1 MKQTQYDFGMIGLG
15 VMGRNF
21 LLNIADHG
29 FSVLGYDKDPEK
41 GKALEKEATADRKVK
56 GTATLEEFIDLL
68 EKPRKFMLLVP
79 AGAPVDAVIEEV
91 LPHLEKGDVIIDGGN
106 SYFADT
112 DRRAEAL
119 EAKGINYLGIG
130 VSGGEKGARFGPSL
144 MPGGQKE
151 AYEKV
156 KPIFEAAAAKVN
168 GQPCV
173 TYLGPKSAG
182 NYVKMVHNGIE
193 YGMMQLISEAYDL
206 MKRGLGLGNDQLH
219 QIFARW
225 NQGEL
230 QSFLIEITAAIFA
243 QKDDRIEGILVDSI
257 LDKAKQ
263 KGTGKWTSQHAFD
276 LGIPL
281 SVIDTAVTMRYLSAL
296 KDERVKAAEKFL
308 AAKNTFTEDKDK
320 FIQQLENALY
330 FGFIMAYAQGMALLK
345 AASDEMNY
353 NLNLSDVARIWRG
366 GCIIRS
372 GLLEPIR
379 AAYASQPALS
389 NLLMDDYFSKEIST
403 READMRSVVKFA
415 VENGIPA
422 ATLMA
427 SLAYFDAYRSK
438 RLPSNLIQAQRDN
451 FGAHTYER
459 IDVEGIFH
467 TQWNG

>member
-1 MKQTQYDFGMIGLG
+1 MNQTQYDFGMIGLG

-41 GKALEKEATADRKVK
+41 GKALETEATADRKVK

-68 EKPRKFMLLVP
+68 QKPRKFMLLVP
-79 AGAPVDAVIEEV
+79 AGAPVDTVIEEV
-91 LPHLEKGDVIIDGGN
+91 LPHLDKGDTIIDGGN

-144 MPGGQKE
+144 MPGGHE
-151 AYEKV
+151 AAYDKV
-156 KPIFEAAAAKVN
+156 KSIFEAAAAKVN
-168 GQPCV
+168 GEPCV

-193 YGMMQLISEAYDL
+193 YGMMQLISEAYDI
-206 MKRGLGLGNDQLH
+206 MKRGLALDNDRIH
-219 QIFARW
+219 QIFSQW
-225 NQGEL
+225 NEGKL

-243 QKDDRIEGILVDSI
+243 QKDEHTEGMLVDSI

-281 SVIDTAVTMRYLSAL
+281 SVIDSAVTMRYLSAL
-296 KDERVKAAEKFL
+296 KDERVKAAEKFSAERSTL
-308 AAKNTFTEDKDK
+308 VGDKEK
-320 FIQQLENALY
+320 LIQELENALY
-330 FGFIMAYAQGMALLK
+330 FGFISAYAQGLALLK
-345 AASDEMNY
+345 EASDEMNY
-353 NLNLSDVARIWRG
+353 DLNLSDVARIWRG
-366 GCIIRS
+366 GCIIRAAC
-372 GLLEPIR
+372 LEPIR
-379 AAYASQPALS
+379 EAYAQRPDLS
-389 NLLMDDYFSKEIST
+389 NLLMDDYFSKEIS
-403 READMRSVVKFA
+403 ASVSDMRTVSRFA
-415 VENGIPA
+415 IEQGIPA
-422 ATLMA
+422 AGLLA
-427 SLAYFDAYRSK
+427 SLAYFDAYRSG

-459 IDVEGIFH
+459 IDMEGVFH
-467 TQWNG
+467 TEWKE

>member
-1 MKQTQYDFGMIGLG
+1 
-15 VMGRNF
+15 
-21 LLNIADHG
+21 
-29 FSVLGYDKDPEK
+29 
-41 GKALEKEATADRKVK
+41 
-56 GTATLEEFIDLL
+56 
-68 EKPRKFMLLVP
+68 
-79 AGAPVDAVIEEV
+79 
-91 LPHLEKGDVIIDGGN
+91 VIIDGGN

-168 GQPCV
+168 GEPCV

-193 YGMMQLISEAYDL
+193 YGLMQLISEAYDL

-219 QIFARW
+219 QTFARW
-225 NQGEL
+225 NHGEL
-230 QSFLIEITAAIFA
+230 QSFLIEITASIFA

-296 KDERVKAAEKFL
+296 KEERVKAAEKFP
-308 AAKNTFTEDKDK
+308 ARENSFSGDQEK

-330 FGFIMAYAQGMALLK
+330 FGFVTAYAQGMALLK

-372 GLLEPIR
+372 ALLEPIR
-379 AAYASQPALS
+379 TAYSKQPALP

-403 READMRSVVKFA
+403 READTRTVIKFA

>member
-21 LLNIADHG
+21 LLNIADQG

-41 GKALEKEATADRKVK
+41 GKALENEATADRNVK

-68 EKPRKFMLLVP
+68 HKPRKFMLLVP
-79 AGAPVDAVIEEV
+79 AGAPVDAVINEV
-91 LPHLEKGDVIIDGGN
+91 LPHLDKGDVIIDGGN

-168 GQPCV
+168 GEPCV

-206 MKRGLGLGNDQLH
+206 MKRGLGLQNDQLH

-225 NQGEL
+225 NQSEL

-281 SVIDTAVTMRYLSAL
+281 SVIDSAVTMRYLSAL
-296 KDERVKAAEKFL
+296 KHERIKAAEKFP
-308 AAKNTFTEDKDK
+308 AAKITFSGDQEK
-320 FIQQLENALY
+320 FVHQLENALY
-330 FGFIMAYAQGMALLK
+330 FGFITAYAQGMALLK

-379 AAYASQPALS
+379 SAYAKQPDLP
-389 NLLMDDYFSKEIST
+389 NLFMDDYFSKEISKRETDT
-403 READMRSVVKFA
+403 RTVIKFA

-422 ATLMA
+422 AALMA

-467 TQWNG
+467 TLWNG

>member
-1 MKQTQYDFGMIGLG
+1 MNQTQYDFGMIGLG

-68 EKPRKFMLLVP
+68 GKPRKFMLLVP
-79 AGAPVDAVIEEV
+79 AGGPVDAVIEEV
-91 LPHLEKGDVIIDGGN
+91 LPHLDKGDTIIDGGN

-144 MPGGQKE
+144 MPGGHE
-151 AYEKV
+151 AAYDKV
-156 KPIFEAAAAKVN
+156 KSIFEAAAAKVN
-168 GQPCV
+168 GEPCV

-193 YGMMQLISEAYDL
+193 YGMMQLISEAYDI
-206 MKRGLGLGNDQLH
+206 MKRGLGLDNDRIH
-219 QIFARW
+219 QIFSQW
-225 NQGEL
+225 NEGEL

-243 QKDDRIEGILVDSI
+243 QKDEHSEGMLVDSI

-281 SVIDTAVTMRYLSAL
+281 SVIDSAVTMRYLSAL
-296 KDERVKAAEKFL
+296 KDERVKAA
-308 AAKNTFTEDKDK
+308 DK
-320 FIQQLENALY
+320 FPAERSTLVGDKEKLIQELENALY
-330 FGFIMAYAQGMALLK
+330 FGFITAYAQGLALLQE
-345 AASDEMNY
+345 ASDEMNY
-353 NLNLSDVARIWRG
+353 DLNLSDVARIWRG
-366 GCIIRS
+366 GCIIRAAC
-372 GLLEPIR
+372 LEPIR
-379 AAYASQPALS
+379 AAYDKQPDLS
-389 NLLMDDYFSKEIST
+389 NLLIDDYFSKEIST
-403 READMRSVVKFA
+403 RQEDMRTVVKFA
-415 VENGIPA
+415 IEQGIPA
-422 ATLMA
+422 AGLMA
-427 SLAYFDAYRSK
+427 SLAYFDAYRSG

-459 IDVEGIFH
+459 IDKKGIFH
-467 TQWNG
+467 TEWNG